1 MPHSHQVVLV
11 TGASSGI
18 GLATAEALLARGHTV
33 YGAARRVDK
42 MAGLEAA
49 GGHAIALDGMMET
62 SGAGPYADFAAK
74 TKRMFEGAY
83 EDPKTSSPPSVIA
96 DVIVEAVEAESPKT
110 RYVAGAQA
118 RTFLTARALLPDR
131 LFDALIRSQMK

>member
-18 GLATAEALLARGHTV
+18 GLATAEALLARGHT
-33 YGAARRVDK
+33 RRVDK

-49 GGHAIALDGMMET
+49 GGHALALDGMMET

-118 RTFLTARALLPDR
+118 RTLTDR